1 MIRTVGIHKRFGQV
15 HALRGVDL
23 EVSRGEV
30 LGLLG
35 HNGAGKTTL
44 INVLSTL
51 YPLTSGSAE
60 VAGFDVARDPRSVR
74 GRIGVT
80 GQFAALDEALSGTGN
95 LVLVARLSGAT
106 RRQARQR
113 AADLIEAFD
122 LTHAANRPAR
132 TYSGGMRRR
141 LDLAIGLVSRPD
153 VLFLDEPTTGLDLP
167 SRRSLWHMV
176 EELTAAGTTVLLTTQ
191 YLDEAD
197 RLSDRITVLGEG
209 RVIASGTAAELKGST
224 CTGSVF
230 LRPAGDC
237 TPDEAA
243 RTLETGGLRPTVDH
257 EDRSVSVPAVAST
270 ELAVVVRLLDAAGQE
285 VAEIRYREPS
295 LDDVYLALIG
305 DGAQTSVQEPV

>member
-1 MIRTVGIHKRFGQV
+1 MIRTTGIHKRFGQV

-209 RVIASGTAAELKGST
+209 QVIASGTAAELKGST

-243 RTLETGGLRPTVDH
+243 RTLATGGLRPTVDH
-257 EDRSVSVPAVAST
+257 DDRSVSVPAVAST